1 MAPCRGVPDIQ
12 DKTGRRATLIM
23 QDLFPEIAAGID
35 DGAFEKALR
44 DQGRRVGGC
53 DEAGR
58 GPLAGPVVAACVI
71 LPEND
76 DSVSCFVDS
85 KTLSPP
91 RREHLYRKL
100 LDLRAAIGIGVVSAA
115 TIDRINILQ
124 ASLLAMLRAVQTL
137 PAPPPDFLLIDGT
150 FTIACDIDQR
160 AMVKGERKSRA
171 IAAASIVAKVERDRL
186 MTELHHTYP
195 LYNFAAHKGYPT
207 AAHRQALRIH
217 GPCPAHRLTF
227 NGVRKHAR

>member
-1 MAPCRGVPDIQ
+1 
-12 DKTGRRATLIM
+12 M
-23 QDLFPEIAAGID
+23 QGLFSEMAAGID
-35 DGAFEKALR
+35 DGAFEKALEVH
-44 DQGRRVGGC
+44 GKRVAGC

-71 LPEND
+71 LPVND
-76 DSVSCFVDS
+76 HRVSCFVDS

-91 RREHLYRKL
+91 RREQLYRQL
-100 LDLRAAIGIGVVSAA
+100 LDLRATIGIGIVSAA

-124 ASLLAMLRAVQTL
+124 ASLLAMLRAVKAL
-137 PAPPPDFLLIDGT
+137 PGPPPDFLLIDGT

-207 AAHRQALRIH
+207 AAHRQALRTH

-227 NGVRKHAR
+227 NGVREHAR